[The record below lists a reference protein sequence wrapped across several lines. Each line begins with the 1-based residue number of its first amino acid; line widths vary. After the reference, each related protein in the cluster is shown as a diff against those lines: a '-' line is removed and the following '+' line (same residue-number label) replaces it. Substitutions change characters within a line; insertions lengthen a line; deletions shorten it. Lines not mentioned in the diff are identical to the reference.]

1 MTSKTTVL
9 SSSLASAIVGGL
21 LGGMLVATMAPE
33 PAKPAHSK
41 DQRTE
46 TRAAHDPDVTALET
60 KVAELEGRLQTLQRR
75 QNSRQALEQYARQ
88 LSKGDDST
96 KADNGKTPAPG
107 SVDAEDPAFELA
119 VRSVLDRVDWER
131 NEEQRLVGEQR
142 RSERAERQTKLLT
155 QRLVLSP
162 EQASRVSE
170 ALTQQMDRFRALRE
184 GNGQDGQ
191 GQPATRSEWR
201 KRVDEIRGQTEKD
214 LSGVLDDK
222 QLEGYHAFVE
232 NEGLGG
238 PGGFGR
244 GRQLRARSVPSA
256 P

>member
-1 MTSKTTVL
+1 MTSKTTIL
-9 SSSLASAIVGGL
+9 LTSLAGAIVGGL

-33 PAKPAHSK
+33 PEKPARSK
-41 DQRTE
+41 EQRTE
-46 TRAAHDPDVTALET
+46 TRATHDPDVTALQT

-131 NEEQRLVGEQR
+131 NEEQRLVREQR

-155 QRLVLSP
+155 ERLVLSP

-184 GNGQDGQ
+184 GDGQ
-191 GQPATRSEWR
+191 GRPATRDEWR

-222 QLEGYHAFVE
+222 QLEGYRAFVE
-232 NEGLGG
+232 DEGLGG
-238 PGGFGR
+238 PSGFGR
-244 GRQLRARSVPSA
+244 GRQLRARAVPSA